1 MGDNL
6 GGADI
11 IPRENGKVIGA
22 KRVLDHYHT
31 DLSNAVAIGDSM
43 NDIELIRAAGFGI
56 AMGNAVD
63 ALKENADYVTKDI
76 ADDGFAHALRQLCL
90 I

>member
-1 MGDNL
+1 MY
-6 GGADI
+6 
-11 IPRENGKVIGA
+11 
-22 KRVLDHYHT
+22 KRQAL
-31 DLSNAVAIGDSM
+31 GDSL
-43 NDIELIRAAGFGI
+43 NDMEMIRHAGVGI

>member
-1 MGDNL
+1 MLSFYGDCGL
-6 GGADI
+6 KDTIA
-11 IPRENGKVIGA
+11 
-22 KRVLDHYHT
+22 L
-31 DLSNAVAIGDSM
+31 GDSL
-43 NDIELIRAAGFGI
+43 NDMEMIRHAGVGI